1 MDFGPALG
9 IASQLGN
16 NHINNTKPIPVFN
29 TVQLDPI
36 RKQSCHDLAMLKVVV
51 AIGFVA
57 LTESVEGSFHAIN
70 RVLRLP

>member
-1 MDFGPALG
+1 MDFGPTLG
-9 IASQLGN
+9 IACQLGD
-16 NHINNTKPIPVFN
+16 NHINNTEPIPVFN
-29 TVQLDPI
+29 AFQIDPI
-36 RKQSCHDLAMLKVVV
+36 RKQSCHNLAMLKVVV